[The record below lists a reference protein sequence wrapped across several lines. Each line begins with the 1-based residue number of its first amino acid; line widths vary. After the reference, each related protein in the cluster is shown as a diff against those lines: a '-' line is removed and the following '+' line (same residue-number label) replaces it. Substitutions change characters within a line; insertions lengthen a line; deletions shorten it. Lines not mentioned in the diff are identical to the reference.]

1 MQQQHQQMQ
10 MHQQQPVMNVHR
22 PHQPN
27 PTTTAIGQHAVNHC
41 PQQPQQS
48 EDSLGSAAS
57 FNEPQPWERESDNSS
72 RSDDEQLQREKL
84 ANNNNA
90 SRCPLLKGM
99 GLGQKQHKKMGMGT
113 TTSNEQK
120 LRRACMM
127 KVNNI
132 NYAKIGIY

>member
-1 MQQQHQQMQ
+1 
-10 MHQQQPVMNVHR
+10 MNVHR

-41 PQQPQQS
+41 PQPQQQQS

-72 RSDDEQLQREKL
+72 SSDDEQQKRQL
-84 ANNNNA
+84 ANNNNNGIRHSSNNNNA
-90 SRCPLLKGM
+90 SQCPLLKGM
-99 GLGQKQHKKMGMGT
+99 GIGQKQHKKMGMGT
-113 TTSNEQK
+113 AASNEQK
-120 LRRACMM
+120 LRMACMM